1 LDQNKNMLA
10 KNENA
15 RYELQQNLQMTAVKV
30 QEDAQQHKLYQ
41 EKLGNEITGLRNQLM
56 TQEQRHAKDV

>member
-1 LDQNKNMLA
+1 MLA

-30 QEDAQQHKLYQ
+30 QEDAQQHKLY
-41 EKLGNEITGLRNQLM
+41 
-56 TQEQRHAKDV
+56 

>member
-1 LDQNKNMLA
+1 MLA

-15 RYELQQNLQMTAVKV
+15 RYELQKNLQQTATKV

-41 EKLGNEITGLRNQLM
+41 EKLGREITSLRNQLM
-56 TQEQRHAKDV
+56 S